1 MSVEE
6 AKNRP
11 TNGNEYVDMN
21 NQSIITTEYYDHE
34 PASAESN
41 AIYQA
46 NDKEVN
52 PTCPTNSPVISISDS
67 PSIGGERSVKDT
79 KNYNDNTVYTIE
91 QGSAESNAIYQAND
105 EEVNPTN
112 PPAISITGTDSPS
125 IGEEQGGKDSK
136 NYNDN
141 TIYTTEPASAESNAI
156 YQANDEEVNPICPTN
171 PPTISITGTDSPS
184 IGEEQGGK
192 DSKNYNDNTVYTIE
206 QGSAESNAI
215 YQANDEEVTPTNP
228 PAISISG
235 TDSPN
240 IGGERA
246 VKGTKNNDNTI
257 YTTELASAESNAIY
271 QANDKEV
278 KPACPTNPPVISIT
292 GPDSPSIG
300 EERTGKDTKNNDNTI
315 YTTEPASAES
325 NAIYQGNDEKVTPTN
340 PPATSITG
348 TDSPNIGGEQSVKG
362 TKNNDN
368 TIYTTE
374 PASAESN
381 AIYPA
386 NNGNPD
392 WSTSILKDKELNSLY
407 PRRVADSEENFPG
420 KNCASTGDKSQLEEG
435 TDVADVGTTI
445 SSCPIQPNLEAVYN
459 NIAEMSVENEHYD
472 KDLTLSAPSSTK
484 FLFSYS
490 EEAKAKLDAGTR
502 KLPNDKQAK
511 RYQYPLTNTDGTGE
525 RSQSDT
531 VPTTGNTAYESRRD
545 DIIDGTTLEPYAV
558 AHNTEVSSQSSG
570 ESARSTLGDSTFSN
584 PMYGADVLE
593 QATDGDKSDA
603 TDFQKPPNPPGT
615 PGSKQASGN
624 ARKHS
629 AHGGCSES
637 RSVLRPCWIIA
648 MVLAPFLIGLIAG
661 CTIEMLNNQ
670 SLSPTQGYRNMTVTT
685 LTATEPARTSPGK
698 GTQQAEENTITF
710 GGKQDYQTTN
720 VGPTHGSEGWSTFTI
735 TDPTP
740 SSTEVDPT
748 DTTIGPTDTT
758 TAVIT
763 TSTSEATTPFIS
775 TTNDG
780 LTGLP
785 KDSCM
790 LENGASYRGTASVTE
805 TGKTCQRWDSQTP
818 HDHDRTPWKYPASG
832 LEQNYCRNPDGEDKV
847 WCYTLDPGI
856 RWEWCNIPFC
866 GTIYGNPSGLSASMH
881 AIFVTEQTKKQILIY
896 ERDGIFSQSFPT
908 RGFSEIPRDV
918 AVDPKDGNMWVVL
931 GDKNDAS
938 LRKYRRNGKM
948 LIGFSLPCS
957 SEKTGLYTSIAL
969 DTLTDNIIVT
979 LVRTEET
986 SFEAQDDHKA
996 VSIFKPGHGRVMR
1009 FGHPDLTYPNSVS
1022 VDKEGNIL
1030 VVDGK
1035 NFYVYKFGKNGNYRF
1050 KFGGP
1055 GSEKGKLKMPMGSCI
1070 DGSGRLLVA
1079 DNRNNRVE
1087 MFSENEYLASVRGVL
1102 LDGALNGGPVF
1113 EERQCHLKNVKE
1125 PT

>member
-1 MSVEE
+1 MI
-6 AKNRP
+6 
-11 TNGNEYVDMN
+11 Y
-21 NQSIITTEYYDHE
+21 TTE
-34 PASAESN
+34 PAGAESN

-46 NDKEVN
+46 NDEEIN
-52 PTCPTNSPVISISDS
+52 PTYPPTISITGTDN
-67 PSIGGERSVKDT
+67 PRASIGEGAVKDT
-79 KNYNDNTVYTIE
+79 KNSDNTIYTTE
-91 QGSAESNAIYQAND
+91 PAGGESNAIYQAND
-105 EEVNPTN
+105 EEVNPICPTN
-112 PPAISITGTDSPS
+112 PPTISITGTDSPN
-125 IGEEQGGKDSK
+125 IGGERAGKDTK
-136 NYNDN
+136 NNDN
-141 TIYTTEPASAESNAI
+141 RIYTTEPASAESNAI

-184 IGEEQGGK
+184 IGEERPVKGT
-192 DSKNYNDNTVYTIE
+192 KNYNDNTVYTMEQGSAESNAIYQANDEDVNPTYPPAISITAGPDSPSIRGERSVKGTKNNDNTVYTIE

-215 YQANDEEVTPTNP
+215 YQANDEDVNPT
-228 PAISISG
+228 
-235 TDSPN
+235 
-240 IGGERA
+240 
-246 VKGTKNNDNTI
+246 
-257 YTTELASAESNAIY
+257 YL
-271 QANDKEV
+271 
-278 KPACPTNPPVISIT
+278 PTISIT
-292 GPDSPSIG
+292 GTDNPSASIG
-300 EERTGKDTKNNDNTI
+300 EEQAGKDTKNNHDNTV
-315 YTTEPASAES
+315 YTMEPGSAEC
-325 NAIYQGNDEKVTPTN
+325 
-340 PPATSITG
+340 
-348 TDSPNIGGEQSVKG
+348 
-362 TKNNDN
+362 
-368 TIYTTE
+368 
-374 PASAESN
+374 N

-407 PRRVADSEENFPG
+407 PRQVVESEENFPG
-420 KNCASTGDKSQLEEG
+420 KNCASIEG
-435 TDVADVGTTI
+435 T
-445 SSCPIQPNLEAVYN
+445 SL
-459 NIAEMSVENEHYD
+459 M
-472 KDLTLSAPSSTK
+472 
-484 FLFSYS
+484 
-490 EEAKAKLDAGTR
+490 EE
-502 KLPNDKQAK
+502 
-511 RYQYPLTNTDGTGE
+511 
-525 RSQSDT
+525 
-531 VPTTGNTAYESRRD
+531 
-545 DIIDGTTLEPYAV
+545 EPYAV
-558 AHNTEVSSQSSG
+558 AHNTEASSQSSG
-570 ESARSTLGDSTFSN
+570 KSARSNTGNPGDSTFSN

-593 QATDGDKSDA
+593 QATDGDRSDT
-603 TDFQKPPNPPGT
+603 TDVQNPPNPPGT

-629 AHGGCSES
+629 ADGGCSES

-661 CTIEMLNNQ
+661 CMMEVLNNQ
-670 SLSPTQGYRNMTVTT
+670 SLSPTQDYRNMTVTT
-685 LTATEPARTSPGK
+685 LTATEPAGTSPGTTSVILIDITNPSCLASTHGK

-710 GGKQDYQTTN
+710 AEKQDYQTAN

-763 TSTSEATTPFIS
+763 SSTSEATTPFIS

-780 LTGLP
+780 LTGLA

-790 LENGASYRGTASVTE
+790 LGNGATYRGTDSVTE

-818 HDHDRTPWKYPASG
+818 HNHDRTPWKYPSSG
-832 LEQNYCRNPDGEDKV
+832 LGQNYCRNPDGEDKV
-847 WCYTLDPGI
+847 WCYTVDPSI

-969 DTLTDNIIVT
+969 DTLSDNIVVT

-986 SFEAQDDHKA
+986 SSEAQDDHKA

-1009 FGHPDLTYPNSVS
+1009 FGHHDLTYPNSVS

-1050 KFGGP
+1050 KFGGQ
-1055 GSEKGKLKMPMGSCI
+1055 GSEEGKLKMPMGSCI

-1087 MFSENEYLASVRGVL
+1087 MFNTQTGKHICTVVKTFRPRFLAFVRAFEWLIVSNDNNIVTIFNEKQYDR
-1102 LDGALNGGPVF
+1102 
-1113 EERQCHLKNVKE
+1113 C
-1125 PT
+1125 